1 MNSGGASLSS
11 RGASASLTQ
20 QDELE
25 TRSHER
31 GSDEAAA
38 LWVALA
44 QKVSSSHS
52 LAFPGQASAPAAAA
66 TPAALARTETPSA
79 WHPSAGDLTP
89 GQAADGVSGG
99 APADAQA
106 PERLVLRVDG
116 GSLGELEVT
125 LERQD
130 GAMRVVIGMENQHLV
145 GSVLPDTQALK
156 AALEHAGVNVQSLN
170 VVPAS
175 EVGTV
180 LAQRRLSPS
189 GQKPGTEA
197 SAEQHENEKAQK
209 RNHKRL
215 TLIG

>member
-1 MNSGGASLSS
+1 VNSGGASVSY
-11 RGASASLTQ
+11 RGGAAPLAQ

-25 TRSHER
+25 QGGREH
-31 GSDEAAA
+31 GSEEAAA

-44 QKVSSSHS
+44 QKVTSSQNLPLSGEAAPPAS
-52 LAFPGQASAPAAAA
+52 LAQSG
-66 TPAALARTETPSA
+66 TTSA
-79 WHPSAGDLTP
+79 WHPSAGDMTP
-89 GQAADGVSGG
+89 TGATMGAQGG
-99 APADAQA
+99 ASADSKA

-116 GSLGELEVT
+116 GHLGELEVT
-125 LERQD
+125 LERQE
-130 GAMRVVIGMENQHLV
+130 GGMRVVIGMENQHLV
-145 GSVLPDTQALK
+145 GSVLPDAHTLK
-156 AALEHAGVNVQSLN
+156 AALEGAGVNVQSLN

-189 GQKPGTEA
+189 GQKPGVEEG
-197 SAEQHENEKAQK
+197 AEQPENEKAQK

>member
-1 MNSGGASLSS
+1 VNSGGASAGGLN
-11 RGASASLTQ
+11 SATRQ
-20 QDELE
+20 LE
-25 TRSHER
+25 REDARREH
-31 GSDEAAA
+31 GSEEAAA

-44 QKVSSSHS
+44 QKVTSSQSFG
-52 LAFPGQASAPAAAA
+52 LTGEASAPAAAA
-66 TPAALARTETPSA
+66 AATGQTPNA

-89 GQAADGVSGG
+89 GREAVGVAGG
-99 APADAQA
+99 APADPQA
-106 PERLVLRVDG
+106 PERMVLRVDG
-116 GSLGELEVT
+116 GALGEVEVT

-130 GAMRVVIGMENQHLV
+130 GALRVVIGMENQHLV

-156 AALEHAGVNVQSLN
+156 SALEHAGVNVQSLN

-189 GQKPGTEA
+189 GQKPGTQQ
-197 SAEQHENEKAQK
+197 SAEPHENEKAQK

>member
-1 MNSGGASLSS
+1 MNSSGGASTGGL
-11 RGASASLTQ
+11 GASARPLER
-20 QDELE
+20 DENP
-25 TRSHER
+25 HEHGR
-31 GSDEAAA
+31 DEAAA

-44 QKVSSSHS
+44 QK
-52 LAFPGQASAPAAAA
+52 LTSAQPLPA
-66 TPAALARTETPSA
+66 LEQQMPSA

-89 GQAADGVSGG
+89 GSATAGALGG
-99 APADAQA
+99 APADATA
-106 PERLVLRVDG
+106 PERMVLRVDG
-116 GSLGELEVT
+116 GNLGELEVT

-130 GAMRVVIGMENQHLV
+130 GALRVVIGMENQHLV
-145 GSVLPDTQALK
+145 GCVLPDAHALRS
-156 AALEHAGVNVQSLN
+156 ALANAGVNVQSLN

-189 GQKPGTEA
+189 GPKPSADE
-197 SAEQHENEKAQK
+197 SAEQQENEKAHK

>member
-1 MNSGGASLSS
+1 MNSGGGASTGGL
-11 RGASASLTQ
+11 RGAIPQ
-20 QDELE
+20 LE
-25 TRSHER
+25 REEISRER
-31 GSDEAAA
+31 DGEQAAA

-44 QKVSSSHS
+44 AQVTAAQT
-52 LAFPGQASAPAAAA
+52 LPLGAVEAS
-66 TPAALARTETPSA
+66 TPPTA

-89 GQAADGVSGG
+89 GAGAALDAGG
-99 APADAQA
+99 APAEANA
-106 PERLVLRVDG
+106 SERMVLRVDG

-125 LERQD
+125 LDRKD
-130 GAMRVVIGMENQHLV
+130 GALSVVIGMENQHLV
-145 GSVLPDTQALK
+145 SSVLPDASALRS
-156 AALEHAGVNVQSLN
+156 ALEGVGITVQSLN

-189 GQKPGTEA
+189 GPKPAAEQ
-197 SAEQHENEKAQK
+197 SAEQDPEKTQK